1 MKNGKYWAY
10 PVRGIT
16 GLNERFDAK
25 LHLVFLFVIY
35 IICDIYDH
43 VIYKILGKLRKPSQ
57 D

>member
-35 IICDIYDH
+35 IICDIYDY